1 MAFVPVPDTAKVEM
15 RYAYVSQQVENQL
28 YFKCNTGIGI
38 EKMQDLGEY
47 LITNWATNVQA
58 GSPDSL
64 ALREVYITDLTTD
77 TSPAVTVTT
86 GLPLVGA
93 TATQSSPNNVSLTC
107 SFRTSGRGRSSRGRN
122 YLLGIREDEVADNTV
137 ATSFRNR
144 WSEFFNDITDPF
156 PLSDDWTWSVVS
168 LQENKAPR
176 VEGLVQQVLTH
187 VFVDNTVD
195 SQRRR
200 LPGRGR

>member
-1 MAFVPVPDTAKVEM
+1 MPFVPVPDTAKVEL
-15 RYAYVSQQVENQL
+15 RYNYVSQQVENQL
-28 YFKCNTGIGI
+28 FFKCNTGIDTT
-38 EKMQDLGEY
+38 KMIALGEA
-47 LITNWATNVQA
+47 LITNFTTNVQA

-64 ALREVYITDLTTD
+64 RLRELFITDLTTD

-86 GLPLVGA
+86 GLPADGG

-107 SFRTSGRGRSSRGRN
+107 SFRTFGRGRSSRGRN
-122 YLLGIREDEVADNTV
+122 YLLGVREDEVANNVVD
-137 ATSFRNR
+137 TSFKNR
-144 WSEFFNDITDPF
+144 WSAFFNDITDPWD
-156 PLSDDWTWSVVS
+156 LSDDWTWSVVS
-168 LQENKAPR
+168 LIEDGAPR

-187 VFVDNTVD
+187 VFVDSTVD